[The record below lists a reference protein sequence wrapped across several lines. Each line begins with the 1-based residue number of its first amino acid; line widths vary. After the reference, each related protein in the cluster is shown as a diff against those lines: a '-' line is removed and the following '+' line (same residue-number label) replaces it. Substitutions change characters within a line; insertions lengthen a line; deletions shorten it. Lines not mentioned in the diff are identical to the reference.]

1 MFGDKI
7 QHDCIS
13 TSFLQICRCKSH
25 KLLLGS
31 FLSKLYSHLI
41 KLLRPI
47 ERLPV
52 LLEASNSL
60 LLVIHGLMPSATMH
74 VLLWQLEHPS
84 DDIQSKSSAE
94 LALIIYYVNKSTVQP
109 KLHVEVRKVLRN
121 GLPQVAACTCRDNLL
136 HLMLGPFFFSLINCL
151 E

>member
-1 MFGDKI
+1 MTVTNNRKVAREIKMCSAFYVSLNIDSANIKITTRRLLSVSIVPCYKKKLSWLPSGNKGTDMFGDKI

-13 TSFLQICRCKSH
+13 TSFLQICRCKSY
-25 KLLLGS
+25 KLFLGS

-74 VLLWQLEHPS
+74 VLLW
-84 DDIQSKSSAE
+84 
-94 LALIIYYVNKSTVQP
+94 
-109 KLHVEVRKVLRN
+109 
-121 GLPQVAACTCRDNLL
+121 
-136 HLMLGPFFFSLINCL
+136 
-151 E
+151 